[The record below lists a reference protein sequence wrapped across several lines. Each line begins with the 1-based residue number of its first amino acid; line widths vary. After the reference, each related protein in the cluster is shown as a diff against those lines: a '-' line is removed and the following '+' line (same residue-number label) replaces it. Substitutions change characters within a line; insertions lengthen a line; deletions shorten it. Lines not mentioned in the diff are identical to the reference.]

1 LEDILKETNYIY
13 HFRYAKGQRAKEE
26 AAAAAATAAGDR
38 NRALAY
44 ILTSKVILVPLANNI

>member
-26 AAAAAATAAGDR
+26 AAAAATAAGDR